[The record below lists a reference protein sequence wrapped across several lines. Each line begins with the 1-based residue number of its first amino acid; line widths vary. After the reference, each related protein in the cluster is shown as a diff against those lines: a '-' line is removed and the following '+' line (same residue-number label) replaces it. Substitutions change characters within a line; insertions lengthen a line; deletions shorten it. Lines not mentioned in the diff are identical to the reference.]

1 MFPQVYGDRLALVN
15 KNLSIAFHH
24 HPLWYDRYVNV
35 KTIRLFRDIAQ
46 TRNLTR
52 AAEMNEV
59 SQSAASQALKALEDA
74 LGVRLLNR
82 GVRPVELTEAGRI
95 YYEFCRDVL
104 RRYEE
109 LEAALE
115 KVRGRVGGSVR
126 IASIYSVGISEMA
139 RLEEEFARRLPGA
152 ELRVE
157 YLRPEK
163 VYEAVLAD
171 RADLG
176 LVSYPEPKRQITV
189 IPWRQEQMVLALAP
203 SHPWAGRQ
211 SVRPKELDGQDFVG
225 FDQDLPISRDI
236 RRFLREHGVEVN
248 WVFHFDN
255 IQTMKEAVALG
266 TGMAILPAPVLRDDI
281 EQGRLAAVPL
291 EAPGLVRPLGI
302 IHRKRKE
309 FNRAAQVFLEILR
322 SQPGETTLLDSA
334 STRRG

>member
-1 MFPQVYGDRLALVN
+1 M
-15 KNLSIAFHH
+15 NLE
-24 HPLWYDRYVNV
+24 
-35 KTIRLFRDIAQ
+35 TIRLFRDIAQ

-52 AAEMNEV
+52 AAEMNQV
-59 SQSAASQALKALEDA
+59 SQSAASQALKALEEA

-82 GVRPVELTEAGRI
+82 SVRPVELTEAGRI

-109 LEAALE
+109 FEAALE
-115 KVRGRVGGSVR
+115 KVRGHIGGSVR

-139 RLEEEFARRLPGA
+139 RLEQEFARRLPGA

-211 SVRPKELDGQDFVG
+211 SVRPEELDGQDFVG

-302 IHRKRKE
+302 IHRKRKQ

-322 SQPGETTLLDSA
+322 SEPGQTALLDSA
-334 STRRG
+334 SSRRG

>member
-1 MFPQVYGDRLALVN
+1 MEDLHQLG
-15 KNLSIAFHH
+15 
-24 HPLWYDRYVNV
+24 LWYYGYVHLEM
-35 KTIRLFRDIAQ
+35 IRLFRDIAQ
-46 TRNLTR
+46 TRNFTR
-52 AAEMNEV
+52 AAEMNGV
-59 SQSAASQALKALEDA
+59 SQSAVSQSLKALEDG
-74 LGVRLLNR
+74 LGVQLLDR
-82 GVRPVELTEAGRI
+82 RVRPVELTEAGRL

-109 LEAALE
+109 FEAALE
-115 KVRGRVGGSVR
+115 KIRGGIGGTVR

-139 RLEEEFARRLPGA
+139 RLEQEFARRLPGA

-176 LVSYPEPKRQITV
+176 LVSYPEPGRQITV

-203 SHPWAGRQ
+203 SHPWVGRH
-211 SVRPKELDGQDFVG
+211 SVHPSELDGQDFVG

-255 IQTMKEAVALG
+255 IQSMKEAVALG
-266 TGMAILPAPVLRDDI
+266 TGMAILPAPVLRADI
-281 EQGRLAAVPL
+281 EQGRLAAVSL

-302 IHRKRKE
+302 IHRKRKQ
-309 FNRAAQVFLEILR
+309 FNRAAQVFLEILK
-322 SQPGETTLLDSA
+322 SQPGDTALLDSA

>member
-1 MFPQVYGDRLALVN
+1 
-15 KNLSIAFHH
+15 
-24 HPLWYDRYVNV
+24 
-35 KTIRLFRDIAQ
+35 
-46 TRNLTR
+46 
-52 AAEMNEV
+52 MNEV

-109 LEAALE
+109 LEAALD

-211 SVRPKELDGQDFVG
+211 SVRPEELDGQDFVG

-302 IHRKRKE
+302 IHRKRKQ

>member
-1 MFPQVYGDRLALVN
+1 M
-15 KNLSIAFHH
+15 NL
-24 HPLWYDRYVNV
+24 D
-35 KTIRLFRDIAQ
+35 TIRLFRDIAQ

-52 AAEMNEV
+52 AAEMSGI

-74 LGVRLLNR
+74 LAVTLVDRS
-82 GVRPVELTEAGRI
+82 VRPVELTQAGRL

-104 RRYEE
+104 RRQEE
-109 LEAALE
+109 LEAELD
-115 KVRGRVGGSVR
+115 KLRGRIAGTVR

-139 RLEEEFARRLPGA
+139 RLEEEFAHRLPEA

-176 LVSYPEPKRQITV
+176 LVSYPEPSRQITV

-203 SHPWAGRQ
+203 SHPWAGRDG
-211 SVRPKELDGQDFVG
+211 VRPEELEGQDFVG

-255 IQTMKEAVALG
+255 IQSMKEAVALG
-266 TGMAILPAPVLRDDI
+266 TGMAIVPAPVLRADI
-281 EQGRLAAVPL
+281 EQGRLAAVRL
-291 EAPGLVRPLGI
+291 EAADLVRPLGI
-302 IHRKRKE
+302 IHRKRKQ
-309 FNRAAQVFLEILR
+309 FNRATQTFLEILKEK
-322 SQPGETTLLDSA
+322 PGETALLDTA
-334 STRRG
+334 PARGG

>member
-1 MFPQVYGDRLALVN
+1 M
-15 KNLSIAFHH
+15 
-24 HPLWYDRYVNV
+24 NV

-74 LGVRLLNR
+74 LSVRLLNR

-109 LEAALE
+109 LEAALD

-211 SVRPKELDGQDFVG
+211 SVRPEELDGQDFVG

-302 IHRKRKE
+302 IHRKRKQ